1 MALCHV
7 ACCTIFSKTSIFFA
21 KKTLLCVEVCIQ
33 NLDFV
38 FGMKHAILKPV
49 LFQYLDF
56 FQYRTLRDTRCEGV
70 ILNCQLVRIG
80 LGQCRL
86 GSKPLDWAMCF
97 SAKLPQYATAKRLRN
112 HLRKQ
117 GQLNALGS
125 NPLFMLG
132 SIFSPLVDNFPQKYK
147 HGTKLSSSRQAKQP
161 EQSSD
166 RHDMCLHA
174 TQVSPLT
181 KMMMMMMM

>member
-1 MALCHV
+1 MRGRDIELSVGKDRLGPMQAGFKAVGLGHV
-7 ACCTIFSKTSIFFA
+7 FLGQATA
-21 KKTLLCVEVCIQ
+21 VRYRKTLAQSLAE
-33 NLDFV
+33 
-38 FGMKHAILKPV
+38 A
-49 LFQYLDF
+49 
-56 FQYRTLRDTRCEGV
+56 R
-70 ILNCQLVRIG
+70 
-80 LGQCRL
+80 
-86 GSKPLDWAMCF
+86 A
-97 SAKLPQYATAKRLRN
+97 
-112 HLRKQ
+112 
-117 GQLNALGS
+117 ALGS
-125 NPLFMLG
+125 NPLLMLG